1 MYTINLILFYFFPNI
16 NISYFLTNNLIK
28 LLTIKR
34 GVLFNEKKAVGLEV
48 HVTLDLE
55 VNKLTVK
62 DKDNET

>member
-1 MYTINLILFYFFPNI
+1 M
-16 NISYFLTNNLIK
+16 
-28 LLTIKR
+28 